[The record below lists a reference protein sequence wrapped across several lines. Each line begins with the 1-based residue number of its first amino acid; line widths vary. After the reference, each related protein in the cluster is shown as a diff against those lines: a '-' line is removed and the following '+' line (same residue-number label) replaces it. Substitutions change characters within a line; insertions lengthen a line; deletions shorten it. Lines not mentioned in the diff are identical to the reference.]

1 MTAET
6 STQDLLPAELTMGTV
21 MLKVGDMKLMTDYYQ
36 RALGLDIVAEQ
47 DGGLYLGRRQKPL
60 VHLAPAPG
68 LNVPSR
74 GEAGL
79 FHTALL
85 FEDQPSLAATVASAA
100 QYEPQSFSGS
110 ADHLVSEAFYFND
123 PEGNGI
129 ELYWDRPREAWSW
142 DGKNVVMDSL
152 ALPPQRYL
160 EQYLTEESVRRA
172 AEAAAGVGHVHLQVG
187 DVQSAQ
193 DFYVGTLG
201 FEKTAG
207 WHGQALFVSAGGYH
221 HHMAMNVWNSR
232 GAGPRRDTLGLGEVL
247 IEVPSGDDVGA
258 LADRLRSPVS
268 LPPHRRGAALRGPVA
283 QPDPRRRPLKCAVRG
298 LAPLLDMIC
307 AMWLPQGSHV
317 HVHGHGGGQGM
328 SMVAGEGV
336 RGMRSMSSG
345 RLGRH
350 VHGDR
355 MGAGP
360 GEHVHSW
367 RRGRWAC
374 PVLRPGMGMLALCPV
389 VTVRGGHVR
398 GRRALKRLG

>member
-6 STQDLLPAELTMGTV
+6 STRDLLPAELTMGTV

-36 RALGLDIVAEQ
+36 HALGLDVVAEQ

-68 LNVPSR
+68 LSVASR

-85 FEDQPSLAATVASAA
+85 FGDQPSLAATVSSAA

-110 ADHLVSEAFYFND
+110 ADHLVSEAFYFTD
-123 PEGNGI
+123 PEGNGV
-129 ELYWDRPREAWSW
+129 ELYWDRPRDAWSW

-160 EQYLTEESVRRA
+160 AQHLTEESVTGQR
-172 AEAAAGVGHVHLQVG
+172 EAGAGVGHVHLQVG

-207 WHGQALFVSAGGYH
+207 WHGQALFVSVGGYH

-247 IEVPSGDDVGA
+247 IEVPAGDDVGA
-258 LADRLRSPVS
+258 LADRLKTAGVQF
-268 LPPHRRGAALRGPVA
+268 HHTGAELRFE
-283 QPDPRRRPLKCAVRG
+283 DPWRNRIRVAVR
-298 LAPLLDMIC
+298 
-307 AMWLPQGSHV
+307 
-317 HVHGHGGGQGM
+317 
-328 SMVAGEGV
+328 
-336 RGMRSMSSG
+336 
-345 RLGRH
+345 
-350 VHGDR
+350 
-355 MGAGP
+355 
-360 GEHVHSW
+360 
-367 RRGRWAC
+367 
-374 PVLRPGMGMLALCPV
+374 
-389 VTVRGGHVR
+389 
-398 GRRALKRLG
+398 

>member
-1 MTAET
+1 MTAEAT
-6 STQDLLPAELTMGTV
+6 NQDLLPAELTMGTV

-36 RALGLDIVAEQ
+36 RALGLDVVAEQ

-68 LNVPSR
+68 LSVPSR

-85 FEDQPSLAATVASAA
+85 FEDQPSLAATVSSAA
-100 QYEPQSFSGS
+100 QFEPQSFAGS
-110 ADHLVSEAFYFND
+110 ADHLVSEAFYFTD
-123 PEGNGI
+123 PEGNGV

-160 EQYLTEESVRRA
+160 EQFLTEEAVSGQR
-172 AEAAAGVGHVHLQVG
+172 ETAAGIGHVHLQVG
-187 DVQSAQ
+187 DVQSAH

-258 LADRLRSPVS
+258 LADRLRLAGVQS
-268 LPPHRRGAALRGPVA
+268 HHTGAELRFE
-283 QPDPRRRPLKCAVRG
+283 DPWRNRLRVAVR
-298 LAPLLDMIC
+298 
-307 AMWLPQGSHV
+307 
-317 HVHGHGGGQGM
+317 
-328 SMVAGEGV
+328 
-336 RGMRSMSSG
+336 
-345 RLGRH
+345 
-350 VHGDR
+350 
-355 MGAGP
+355 
-360 GEHVHSW
+360 
-367 RRGRWAC
+367 
-374 PVLRPGMGMLALCPV
+374 
-389 VTVRGGHVR
+389 
-398 GRRALKRLG
+398 

>member
-1 MTAET
+1 MTAEA

-47 DGGLYLGRRQKPL
+47 DGGLYLGRKAKPL

-68 LNVPSR
+68 LNLPSR
-74 GEAGL
+74 REAGL
-79 FHTALL
+79 FHPALL
-85 FEDQPSLAATVASAA
+85 FEEQPSLAATVASAA
-100 QYEPQSFSGS
+100 QYEPQSFTGS

-142 DGKNVVMDSL
+142 EGKNVVMDSL

-160 EQYLTEESVRRA
+160 QQHLTEASLAGQR
-172 AEAAAGVGHVHLQVG
+172 EADAGVGHVHLQVG
-187 DVQSAQ
+187 DVQSAHA
-193 DFYVGTLG
+193 FYVGTLG

-258 LADRLRSPVS
+258 LADRLKTAGVQS
-268 LPPHRRGAALRGPVA
+268 HHTGAELRFE
-283 QPDPRRRPLKCAVRG
+283 DPWRNRIRVAVR
-298 LAPLLDMIC
+298 
-307 AMWLPQGSHV
+307 
-317 HVHGHGGGQGM
+317 
-328 SMVAGEGV
+328 
-336 RGMRSMSSG
+336 
-345 RLGRH
+345 
-350 VHGDR
+350 
-355 MGAGP
+355 
-360 GEHVHSW
+360 
-367 RRGRWAC
+367 
-374 PVLRPGMGMLALCPV
+374 
-389 VTVRGGHVR
+389 
-398 GRRALKRLG
+398 

>member
-1 MTAET
+1 MTAEA
-6 STQDLLPAELTMGTV
+6 STQDLLPADLTMGTV
-21 MLKVGDMKLMTDYYQ
+21 MLKVGDMKVMTDYYQ
-36 RALGLDIVAEQ
+36 RALGLEIVAEQ

-68 LNVPSR
+68 LAVPSR

-100 QYEPQSFSGS
+100 QFEPQSFTGS

-142 DGKNVVMDSL
+142 QGKSVVMDSL

-160 EQYLTEESVRRA
+160 EQFLTEESVSGQRV
-172 AEAAAGVGHVHLQVG
+172 AEAGIGHVHLQVG

-258 LADRLRSPVS
+258 LADRLKTAGVS
-268 LPPHRRGAALRGPVA
+268 SHHTGAELRFE
-283 QPDPRRRPLKCAVRG
+283 DPWRNRIRVAVR
-298 LAPLLDMIC
+298 
-307 AMWLPQGSHV
+307 
-317 HVHGHGGGQGM
+317 
-328 SMVAGEGV
+328 
-336 RGMRSMSSG
+336 
-345 RLGRH
+345 
-350 VHGDR
+350 
-355 MGAGP
+355 
-360 GEHVHSW
+360 
-367 RRGRWAC
+367 
-374 PVLRPGMGMLALCPV
+374 
-389 VTVRGGHVR
+389 
-398 GRRALKRLG
+398 

>member
-1 MTAET
+1 MTAEA

-68 LNVPSR
+68 LAIPSR

-85 FEDQPSLAATVASAA
+85 FDDQPSLAATVASAA
-100 QYEPQSFSGS
+100 QYEPQSFTGS

-142 DGKNVVMDSL
+142 EGTNVVMDSL

-160 EQYLTEESVRRA
+160 EQFLTEESVAGQRE
-172 AEAAAGVGHVHLQVG
+172 AEAGVGHVHLQVG

-193 DFYVGTLG
+193 EFYVGTLG

-207 WHGQALFVSAGGYH
+207 WHGQALFVAAGGYH

-258 LADRLRSPVS
+258 LADRLKTAGVQS
-268 LPPHRRGAALRGPVA
+268 HHTGAELRFE
-283 QPDPRRRPLKCAVRG
+283 DPWRNRIRVAVR
-298 LAPLLDMIC
+298 
-307 AMWLPQGSHV
+307 
-317 HVHGHGGGQGM
+317 
-328 SMVAGEGV
+328 
-336 RGMRSMSSG
+336 
-345 RLGRH
+345 
-350 VHGDR
+350 
-355 MGAGP
+355 
-360 GEHVHSW
+360 
-367 RRGRWAC
+367 
-374 PVLRPGMGMLALCPV
+374 
-389 VTVRGGHVR
+389 
-398 GRRALKRLG
+398 

>member
-1 MTAET
+1 MTAEA
-6 STQDLLPAELTMGTV
+6 STQDLLPAALTMGTV

-68 LNVPSR
+68 LSLPSR

-85 FEDQPSLAATVASAA
+85 FDDQPSLAATVASAA
-100 QYEPQSFSGS
+100 QFEPQSFTGS

-142 DGKNVVMDSL
+142 EGKNVVMDSL

-160 EQYLTEESVRRA
+160 EQFLTEESVSGQRK
-172 AEAAAGVGHVHLQVG
+172 AEAGIGHVHLQVG
-187 DVQSAQ
+187 DVHSAQ
-193 DFYVGTLG
+193 EFYVGTLG

-258 LADRLRSPVS
+258 LADRLKTAGVPS
-268 LPPHRRGAALRGPVA
+268 HHTGAELRFD
-283 QPDPRRRPLKCAVRG
+283 DPWRNQIRVAVR
-298 LAPLLDMIC
+298 
-307 AMWLPQGSHV
+307 
-317 HVHGHGGGQGM
+317 
-328 SMVAGEGV
+328 
-336 RGMRSMSSG
+336 
-345 RLGRH
+345 
-350 VHGDR
+350 
-355 MGAGP
+355 
-360 GEHVHSW
+360 
-367 RRGRWAC
+367 
-374 PVLRPGMGMLALCPV
+374 
-389 VTVRGGHVR
+389 
-398 GRRALKRLG
+398 

>member
-1 MTAET
+1 MTAAD
-6 STQDLLPAELTMGTV
+6 SSQDLLPADLTMGTV

-36 RALGLDIVAEQ
+36 RALGLDVVAEQ
-47 DGGLYLGRRQKPL
+47 DGGLYLGRLTTPL

-68 LNVPSR
+68 LNIPGR

-85 FEDQPSLAATVASAA
+85 FEDQSSLAATIASAA
-100 QYEPQSFSGS
+100 QYEPQSFVGS
-110 ADHLVSEAFYFND
+110 ADHLVSEAFYFTD

-152 ALPPQRYL
+152 ALPPQKYL
-160 EQYLTEESVRRA
+160 QDHLTHESVEGQHA
-172 AEAAAGVGHVHLQVG
+172 TDAGVGHVHLQVG
-187 DVQSAQ
+187 DVQSAH

-258 LADRLRSPVS
+258 LADRLKVAGVESHHTGS
-268 LPPHRRGAALRGPVA
+268 ELRFE
-283 QPDPRRRPLKCAVRG
+283 DPWRNRLRVAVR
-298 LAPLLDMIC
+298 
-307 AMWLPQGSHV
+307 
-317 HVHGHGGGQGM
+317 
-328 SMVAGEGV
+328 
-336 RGMRSMSSG
+336 
-345 RLGRH
+345 
-350 VHGDR
+350 
-355 MGAGP
+355 
-360 GEHVHSW
+360 
-367 RRGRWAC
+367 
-374 PVLRPGMGMLALCPV
+374 
-389 VTVRGGHVR
+389 
-398 GRRALKRLG
+398 